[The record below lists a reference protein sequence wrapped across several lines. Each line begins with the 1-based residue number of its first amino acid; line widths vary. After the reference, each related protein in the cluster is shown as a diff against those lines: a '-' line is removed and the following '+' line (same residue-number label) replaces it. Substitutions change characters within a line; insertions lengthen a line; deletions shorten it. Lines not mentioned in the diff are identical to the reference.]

1 MALMSKRYSPEIKAA
16 ARSLYLKRVTPQ
28 EIAKELNLPA
38 ARIVYYWAEKG
49 HWQAQLSVE
58 MVEDAISRRIALL
71 TEREGKSEM
80 ELNELDRL
88 VGHHVKL
95 IIQRD
100 KHGEKLAQMQLEE
113 TRLRLVG
120 TDSAKERKRRA
131 NDVSGITADHFKSFI
146 DEKLFG
152 YQLIIREAK
161 KYRIRNILK
170 SRQVGLTWYFS
181 FEALEDAILNG
192 TNQIFLSASRPQAE
206 LFRSYIIKLAQEI
219 LGVKLTGNP
228 ITLSNGAQFIFLSTN
243 ANTAQGPSGN
253 IYVDEIFWIPDFTR
267 VSTVV
272 TATATQKHFR
282 KTYFSTPSSK
292 AHQAYPF
299 WTGDT
304 WRKGKKER
312 ESVIFPDESAMR
324 DGGCMC
330 PDRQW
335 RYVITLEDACRMG
348 LDKLVD
354 IDELR
359 EEVSAD
365 AFNMLYMC
373 QFVDDKDSVFK
384 FAMLE
389 RCGVDP
395 STWQDFD
402 PANPLPFKR
411 REVWAGYDPSRTG
424 DNATF
429 VVIAVPL
436 LAVEKYR
443 VLQRWSWRGMSFRFQ
458 ADQINKIKG
467 QYNMTYIGV
476 DVTGIGRGV
485 YERVEEFAPRE
496 VKAINY
502 SVETKNRLVLKMID
516 LIEGHR
522 LVWDASQLD
531 IAASFM
537 TIKRTVT
544 ASGNAMTFVATRT
557 ESTGHADVFF
567 AIAHAMDNEPLNY
580 DNARKSTWSFSQ

>member
-1 MALMSKRYSPEIKAA
+1 MSKRYSPEIKAA
-16 ARSLYLKRVTPQ
+16 ARSLYLKRATPQ
-28 EIAKELNLPA
+28 EIARELNLPA
-38 ARIVYYWAEKG
+38 PRIIYYWAEKG
-49 HWQAQLSVE
+49 NWQAQLSVE

-100 KHGEKLAQMQLEE
+100 KHAEKLAQMQLDE
-113 TRLRLVG
+113 TRLRLG
-120 TDSAKERKRRA
+120 GGESGSKEKKRRR
-131 NDVSGITADHFKSFI
+131 NDVSGITADHFKDFV
-146 DEKLFG
+146 ENKLFA
-152 YQLIIREAK
+152 YQRTIRAAK
-161 KYRIRNILK
+161 NTRIRNILK
-170 SRQVGLTWYFS
+170 SRQTGLTWYFA
-181 FEALEDAILNG
+181 FEALEDAILNAG
-192 TNQIFLSASRPQAE
+192 ANQIFLSASRPQAE
-206 LFRSYIIKLAQEI
+206 LFRSYIIKLAREI
-219 LGVKLTGNP
+219 LGLELAGNP
-228 ITLSNGAQFIFLSTN
+228 ITLSNGSQFIFLSTN
-243 ANTAQGPSGN
+243 ANTAQGASGN
-253 IYVDEIFWIPDFTR
+253 IYVDEYFWIPDFTR
-267 VSTVV
+267 LSNVV
-272 TATATQKHFR
+272 GAIATHKRYR
-282 KTYFSTPSSK
+282 KTFFSTPSAKS
-292 AHQAYPF
+292 HQAYPF
-299 WTGDT
+299 WTGDA
-304 WRKGKKER
+304 WRKGNKSR
-312 ESVIFPDESAMR
+312 ESVIFPDETLLR

-330 PDRQW
+330 PDKQW
-335 RYVITLEDACRMG
+335 RYIITLEDACRQG
-348 LDKLVD
+348 LEEYVD

-359 EEVSAD
+359 EESSD
-365 AFNMLYMC
+365 DTFNMLYMC

-384 FAMLE
+384 FALLE

-402 PANPLPFKR
+402 PASPRPFKQ

-429 VVIAVPL
+429 VVVAVPL
-436 LAVEKYR
+436 LAVEQYR

-458 ADQINKIKG
+458 AEQIKKIKG